1 MAWMET
7 DCKISHKRY
16 ILSMEDKMVVLRL
29 LPYPGPRGERREERE
44 KTEKTEE
51 REERG
56 ERGERGERREER
68 GERRKRGKSRVERKP
83 LEAGDANLTIML
95 RWVSINITRSIN
107 KQPITTHLSVNSSQ
121 LEYDI
126 RQLNVPSNQEAGSDL

>member
-44 KTEKTEE
+44 KTEE
-51 REERG
+51 RE

-68 GERRKRGKSRVERKP
+68 GGREERVE
-83 LEAGDANLTIML
+83 
-95 RWVSINITRSIN
+95 
-107 KQPITTHLSVNSSQ
+107 
-121 LEYDI
+121 
-126 RQLNVPSNQEAGSDL
+126 

>member
-16 ILSMEDKMVVLRL
+16 VLSMEDKMVVLRL

-51 REERG
+51 REER
-56 ERGERGERREER
+56 EARGERGERREE
-68 GERRKRGKSRVERKP
+68 EERK
-83 LEAGDANLTIML
+83 EESGEKTSGSGRCESHYYATMG
-95 RWVSINITRSIN
+95 
-107 KQPITTHLSVNSSQ
+107 VN
-121 LEYDI
+121 
-126 RQLNVPSNQEAGSDL
+126 

>member
-16 ILSMEDKMVVLRL
+16 VLSMEDKMVVLRL
-29 LPYPGPRGERREERE
+29 LPYPGPRGERRE
-44 KTEKTEE
+44 
-51 REERG
+51 
-56 ERGERGERREER
+56 RREER
-68 GERRKRGKSRVERKP
+68 GERRERREEREARGERRKRGKRRVERKP

-107 KQPITTHLSVNSSQ
+107 KQPITTHLLVNSSQ

-126 RQLNVPSNQEAGSDL
+126 RQLNVPSNQETGSDL